1 MERSTGICQGTAVV
15 PTEIENPHL
24 KKLGSREQPMAYRST
39 DHEYRNLLSLLDNR
53 DEVLRVRLDTTP
65 SAIGIIESVA

>member
-1 MERSTGICQGTAVV
+1 
-15 PTEIENPHL
+15 
-24 KKLGSREQPMAYRST
+24 MAYRST